1 MATSEGTATDAEGLG
16 PTRRPNILWL
26 FSDQHRA
33 DTIGA
38 AGHPVVK
45 TPNLDR
51 LISSGSVFER
61 VYCQGP
67 LCVPARVSLLTERYV
82 RDHGAFENDYPA
94 RTDLP
99 TMVQAVR
106 DAGYHTAAIG
116 KMHLFP
122 HPPYVADGLPLMR
135 RFGFDEV
142 VEAVGKLASGF
153 VRNAYTDHL
162 AEHGLLEAY
171 QAFVRPRIPWRRDS
185 KPIWTV
191 DPSPLPPEHHI
202 DSWVGQKAVDW
213 IGERRGP
220 EPFFCWVGIPG
231 PHDPWDAPAGDVRE
245 YAGAEVELDST
256 RRPDVPE
263 SGPLAAF
270 LNTFLDYSSS
280 TTLTDERAR
289 EVRRHYYA
297 NVTLIDRAIGEILAA
312 LDRSGMADDTW
323 VIYSTD
329 HGEMLGT
336 HGLLNKM
343 VFYEP
348 AVRVPLI
355 IRAPR
360 GSAAVR
366 FPQLAEHVDLTATIG
381 ALAGAAPVPGGAG
394 RSFAGVLGREPAGWP
409 GREAV
414 VSENYGFAMWRTERY
429 KLVVYERSRTPV
441 QLFDLVD
448 DPEEDVNRV
457 DDPAFASVVSDMIHA
472 FVQPFLSVPARRPG
486 PDLVERGGGLGQ
498 VHRRAAPPTPA
509 D

>member
-1 MATSEGTATDAEGLG
+1 MTG
-16 PTRRPNILWL
+16 RPNILWL

-38 AGHPVVK
+38 AGHPVVR
-45 TPNLDR
+45 TSNLDS
-51 LISSGSVFER
+51 LIASAFTFER
-61 VYCQGP
+61 TFCQGP

-99 TMVQAVR
+99 TMVQAIR
-106 DAGYHTAAIG
+106 AAGYHTAAIG

-122 HPPYVADGLPLMR
+122 HPPDVALGLPLMT

-162 AEHGLLEAY
+162 ERHGLLEQY
-171 QAFVRPRIPWRRDS
+171 QAFVRPRVPWRRNS
-185 KPIWTV
+185 LPVWTV
-191 DPSPLPPEHHI
+191 DPSPLPAEHHI
-202 DSWVGQKAVDW
+202 DWWVGEKAVEW
-213 IGERRGP
+213 IESRPAGQ
-220 EPFFCWVGIPG
+220 PFFCWVGFPG
-231 PHDPWDAPAGDVRE
+231 PHDPWDAPASYVRQYE
-245 YAGAEVELDST
+245 DADIPLDST
-256 RRPDVPE
+256 RRPDVPG

-280 TTLTDERAR
+280 STLTDGRTR

-297 NVTLIDRAIGEILAA
+297 NVTLIDEAIGRILAA
-312 LDRSGMADDTW
+312 LDRSGLADDTW
-323 VIYSTD
+323 VVYSTD

-348 AVRVPLI
+348 AVRVPLV
-355 IRAPR
+355 IRPPK
-360 GSAAVR
+360 GSVPVR
-366 FPQLAEHVDLTATIG
+366 LEQMVEHVDLAATLG
-381 ALAGAAPVPGGAG
+381 ALAGAAPVEGSAGVSFADALVGRPPGGSDWA
-394 RSFAGVLGREPAGWP
+394 

-429 KLVVYERSRTPV
+429 KLVVYGKTRTPV
-441 QLFDLVD
+441 QLFDLMD

-457 DDPAFASVVSDMIHA
+457 DDPAYAPVVSDLRDG
-472 FVQPFLSVPARRPG
+472 FVEPFLSVPPRRPG
-486 PDLVERGGGLGQ
+486 PDLVERGGGIDQ
-498 VHRRAAPPTPA
+498 MHRSVAVPTPA